1 MFYVLLKETTW
12 QLHWAKNLIAFI
24 KSSMT
29 DIFHLLKF
37 WCHQTTGHYST
48 DPKNCTLNFPF
59 KFNYIHACISKD
71 SRLFFHHQ
79 IIGSTVSSIFFRI
92 YFDLTHVL
100 IINVFRFQKRFQ
112 IEDSKNNKLLLAAD
126 VSEEE

>member
-1 MFYVLLKETTW
+1 MCQNFDVIKQLAITLLTP
-12 QLHWAKNLIAFI
+12 NIVPLIFPLSLI
-24 KSSMT
+24 ISMRVFQK
-29 DIFHLLKF
+29 IL
-37 WCHQTTGHYST
+37 GY
-48 DPKNCTLNFPF
+48 
-59 KFNYIHACISKD
+59 
-71 SRLFFHHQ
+71 FFHHQ
-79 IIGSTVSSIFFRI
+79 IIGSTVSNIFFRI